1 MCEGVF
7 KTVNVEMENMKHF
20 GVGVYKDQFKEK

>member
-20 GVGVYKDQFKEK
+20 GVGVYKD